1 MIKWG
6 RSWNDPFFRYLL
18 KLITKSQVN
27 YILSTKKEGEDDI
40 IAEEKTD
47 HFRTVPRWFSRVGH
61 PKGIP
66 CFMARYVDN
75 GTTDGYLNLL
85 NLVEHQQAK
94 MPVEAIHVQGLIER
108 GFWFENMILLRCC
121 QKRIE
126 ISTKSVI
133 TDVAEIVLRTCHILN
148 VESTRLK
155 QCHQLS
161 WWWVCLCIMC
171 HNKTKRPADLSIVKR
186 LGGFSWCKG
195 TAFILNSQ
203 TFLNKKNKSSLRNPP
218 FCLKVLPH
226 PFFSLPFSINMNKR
240 LPVWR
245 HINIR

>member
-1 MIKWG
+1 MFNEIFARLGKFSINELFCLRKG
-6 RSWNDPFFRYLL
+6 
-18 KLITKSQVN
+18 V
-27 YILSTKKEGEDDI
+27 DI
-40 IAEEKTD
+40 IEA
-47 HFRTVPRWFSRVGH
+47 RRVGH

-66 CFMARYVDN
+66 CLTARYVDN

-108 GFWFENMILLRCC
+108 GSWFENMIFLRCC

-148 VESTRLK
+148 VESTRLQ

-161 WWWVCLCIMC
+161 W
-171 HNKTKRPADLSIVKR
+171 
-186 LGGFSWCKG
+186 
-195 TAFILNSQ
+195 
-203 TFLNKKNKSSLRNPP
+203 
-218 FCLKVLPH
+218 
-226 PFFSLPFSINMNKR
+226 
-240 LPVWR
+240 
-245 HINIR
+245 